1 MVNDSSKTNEIARLK
16 APLKYEGAKV
26 FDSQKN
32 QVTCIETISELRYVM
47 EPDVSLLSEDEIL
60 QYAPQSKEAAKIRLK
75 RGIGN
80 NSDVMLINNSLPWVL
95 GFYYTSLLGIA
106 IPIIYVGSTLGMF
119 FIILLVIISLIYLYY
134 VFNLK
139 NYAPKKP
146 KAPKS
151 ANKKTISTPETK
163 VDDKAAEITSLES
176 LKKYADEVEELKAV
190 FDVKEKVVR
199 DLIEKRFEPPQ
210 ITYDRFILT
219 IDKCHKLF
227 YNEAESA
234 ISITQLAVEHTPRVE
249 RELENKIATLKQ
261 IIDQIEDLSNELVI
275 NISSDSQSSDDIKIL
290 IDDMENLVGSVKEY

>member
-151 ANKKTISTPETK
+151 ANKKSISTPETK
-163 VDDKAAEITSLES
+163 MDNKTAEITSLES

-249 RELENKIATLKQ
+249 RELENKIATLKK

>member
-26 FDSQKN
+26 FDSKKN
-32 QVTCIETISELRYVM
+32 QVTCIETISELRFIM
-47 EPDVSLLSEDEIL
+47 EPDVNLLSEDEIL

-134 VFNLK
+134 AFNLK
-139 NYAPKKP
+139 NYAPKKS

-163 VDDKAAEITSLES
+163 MDNKAAEITSLES

-227 YNEAESA
+227 YNEADSA

-275 NISSDSQSSDDIKIL
+275 NISSDSQSSDEIKIL